1 MPLNRESG
9 EQGSA
14 AAGAILAALLVLLVG
29 ATVVLFASHRYDL
42 PRAITAPGLLVDRQY
57 DRTLYVAGVV
67 FVLAQLGLAFAV
79 WRFRDRGRPARFIQ
93 GDNFLEVVWTAAT
106 AIAFIGLAFAGRGV
120 WADIRLASAG
130 PDVIRVEVTAQQF
143 VYNFRYP
150 GPDGKFGRI
159 DPSLIN
165 AAEGNPL
172 GLDPNDPA
180 GKDDIVS
187 PVLTVPVGRP
197 VELDLRSQDVIHGF
211 FVRELRLQQ
220 DAVPGMLIPISF
232 TANRVGRYEIV
243 CTQLCGQSHNT
254 MRSFLNVVPEAEYE
268 TFLKQPEPAQ

>member
-1 MPLNRESG
+1 M
-9 EQGSA
+9 
-14 AAGAILAALLVLLVG
+14 AALLGLLVG
-29 ATVVLFASHRYDL
+29 ATVLLFASHRYAA
-42 PRAITAPGLLVDRQY
+42 PQAITALGLLVDKQY

-67 FVLAQLGLAFAV
+67 FVLSQMGLAFAV
-79 WRFRDRGRPARFIQ
+79 LRFRDRGQKARFIT
-93 GDNFLEVVWTAAT
+93 GNNFLEIAWTSAT
-106 AIAFIGLAFAGRGV
+106 AIAFIGLAFVGRGV

-130 PDVIRVEVTAQQF
+130 PGVIRVEVTAVQF

-150 GPDGKFGRI
+150 GADGKFGRI
-159 DPSLIN
+159 DPSLVN

-187 PVLTVPVGRP
+187 PVLTVPVDRP
-197 VELDLRSQDVIHGF
+197 IELDLRSQDVIHGF

-254 MRSFLNVVPEAEYE
+254 MRSFLNVVPEGEYE
-268 TFLKQPEPAQ
+268 KFLKQPEPSQ